1 MAKFAEQAELQDEDI
16 KRLDHLREPA
26 LQAIG

>member
-16 KRLDHLREPA
+16 KRLDDLREPA